1 MFYDLLCPYSEQAHY
16 TWKTLLPQESHIDG
30 KTYGD
35 LVSMRVTPFVLP
47 YHIHSYQITSVVPML
62 MDLCE
67 ADSSKCYVDQY
78 AELCWKD
85 LETILGDKTTS
96 E

>member
-1 MFYDLLCPYSEQAHY
+1 MKNIISTRISYS
-16 TWKTLLPQESHIDG
+16 WII
-30 KTYGD
+30 YGD

-78 AELCWKD
+78 AELCWKN
-85 LETILGDKTTS
+85 LETILTDKTTS